1 MTFSSSSS
9 SVAVLTNRTTILGT
23 LAAVTAVTTLSVF
36 WIRRKQ
42 RQQDEEAHDN
52 DDDKDLPLLPPHV
65 ERDLYKE
72 QRRKRLIPFLTMK
85 KPMYDN
91 ILMQDPDGNAL
102 STISLKKANWYVN
115 KNLAD
120 WIEQATE
127 SQEQSNKNNSQQEQS
142 IIRLRFEPNR
152 RVVDPDQAQYH
163 VTAKANQC
171 VVCGAGAD
179 QDQGHGIRHY
189 VVPFCYRTLFP
200 DEYKTHLSHDVVLMC
215 IDCHVYA
222 EQCSQRRRKQLEKAV
237 QRADPTTA
245 LPHIIDRHK
254 QTVAKQALALL
265 RRINQMPAARIAE
278 CQASVRDFHGLSS
291 DDDNNNNNNNAPLST
306 ELLQTTAAMSYTR
319 PNPTYIASATLVV
332 EPLLAAI
339 YERHDDGPLAAFV
352 RDWRTYFLQTSQPRY
367 LPKGWSVDS
376 AVHCDKRGSYNH
388 KKEMNKQ
395 MRKGK

>member
-1 MTFSSSSS
+1 MTFSSS
-9 SVAVLTNRTTILGT
+9 VAVWTSRSAIFGT
-23 LAAVTAVTTLSVF
+23 LAAVTAVTTLSVL
-36 WIRRKQ
+36 WIRQRQ
-42 RQQDEEAHDN
+42 RQQEDEEAHDN
-52 DDDKDLPLLPPHV
+52 DDVKDMPLLPPHV

-91 ILMQDPDGNAL
+91 VLMQDPEGQAL

-120 WIEQATE
+120 WIVQAPE
-127 SQEQSNKNNSQQEQS
+127 SQEQSNNNNSQQQQQQQEQS

-152 RVVDPDQAQYH
+152 RAVDPDQAQYH

-179 QDQGHGIRHY
+179 HGQGHGMRHY

-222 EQCSQRRRKQLEKAV
+222 EQCSQRRRKHLEKAV

-245 LPHIIDRHK
+245 LPYIIDRLK

-265 RRINQMPAARIAE
+265 KRVHQMPAARIAE
-278 CQASVRDFHGLSS
+278 CKAAVRKFHGLCTS
-291 DDDNNNNNNNAPLST
+291 DNAPLST
-306 ELLQTTAAMSYTR
+306 ELLQTTAAMAYTT

-332 EPLLAAI
+332 EPLLAAF

-376 AVHCDKRGSYNH
+376 AVHCDKRGSYHH
-388 KKEMNKQ
+388 KE
-395 MRKGK
+395 